1 MNDDIRLGLV
11 VGGAALLVIAL
22 VWRLTTR
29 SRTRRALLRGLDASE
44 PQERAR
50 AGIQLIELGLP
61 RAARPLL
68 DLVPR
73 ENDARVRLA
82 IALAVA
88 RRQWEP
94 SNAAR
99 VTTLRDW
106 ASTELER
113 QGQPVRAFGPAFTR
127 ISDMGGPRPAGSGP
141 APPPTPEQEP
151 EQEHDQEPDPTQ
163 PLPDITWR
171 SGA

>member
-1 MNDDIRLGLV
+1 MSDNVRLGLV
-11 VGGAALLVIAL
+11 VGGAALLVVAVL
-22 VWRLTTR
+22 WRLTTR
-29 SRTRRALLRGLDASE
+29 HLVRRALDRALDAPE

-50 AGIQLIELGLP
+50 AAIQLIELGLP

-73 ENDARVRLA
+73 ERDARVLLA
-82 IALAVA
+82 ISLAVA

-94 SNAAR
+94 SNATR
-99 VTTLRDW
+99 VNTLRDW

-127 ISDMGGPRPAGSGP
+127 IADMGGPRPAGSGP
-141 APPPTPEQEP
+141 RPAPAPRAEP
-151 EQEHDQEPDPTQ
+151 EPAPAPSPNAIAWKSD
-163 PLPDITWR
+163 
-171 SGA
+171 A

>member
-1 MNDDIRLGLV
+1 MSDDIRLGLV
-11 VGGAALLVIAL
+11 VGGAALLVIAI
-22 VWRLTTR
+22 VWRQTTHHRVR
-29 SRTRRALLRGLDASE
+29 SALIRGLDAPE

-50 AGIQLIELGLP
+50 AAIQLIERGLP

-68 DLVPR
+68 DLIPR

-94 SNAAR
+94 SNAPR

-106 ASTELER
+106 TSTELER

-127 ISDMGGPRPAGSGP
+127 IADMGGPRPAGSGP
-141 APPPTPEQEP
+141 RPAPQPEP
-151 EQEHDQEPDPTQ
+151 EVQPDPS
-163 PLPDITWR
+163 PDAIAWKPD
-171 SGA
+171 A